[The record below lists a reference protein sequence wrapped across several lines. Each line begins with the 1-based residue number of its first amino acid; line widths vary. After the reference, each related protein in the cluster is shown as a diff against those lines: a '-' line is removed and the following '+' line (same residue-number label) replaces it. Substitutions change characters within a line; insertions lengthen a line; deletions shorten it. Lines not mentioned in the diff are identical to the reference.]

1 MGKKG
6 SEGSGKENRYCRELK
21 IRPRRG
27 HPPRGVDSYNES
39 YHKRGMDAIYIYD
52 FFEGMNYHY
61 YMEYEELSLEERY
74 MLFVMHAELALYHLC
89 RAVQTA
95 SQITDELYSIPG
107 ISMNI
112 ANYLDEAM
120 VAINFVK
127 GTLINDMVKALGE
140 MRYEIEEKM
149 KKEQKKTKKAKKKK
163 SRSKIAKKKE
173 KES

>member
-27 HPPRGVDSYNES
+27 DVPRWDGTYNKLFHRMHDDGF
-39 YHKRGMDAIYIYD
+39 YLYY
-52 FFEGMNYHY
+52 FEGLKDHY
-61 YMEYEELSLEERY
+61 YVEYEELSLEEKY
-74 MLFVMHAELALYHLC
+74 VLFVMHAELALYHLC

-107 ISMNI
+107 ISKNI